1 MSGYDTAILVQFLI
15 VGLANGL
22 VYSLI
27 ALGFTV
33 IFNATRI
40 LNFAQGSFV
49 MLGGMVTFAAVSQ
62 LGLPL
67 WLGALLGVALPTL
80 AGAAIYGAVVV
91 PMLRRQASLYII
103 ILGLFGVHIVA
114 ENAALIGIA
123 STGVG
128 FPSFTRWPPFE
139 FLGAQISWQVVWIA
153 LGAIVAMAALNLFF
167 RAAPAGKA
175 MRAAAANPVA
185 ARLVGI
191 NVHRMALYSFALSG
205 ALGGLGGLLT
215 TPAQFTA
222 FNVGL
227 PYALKGFAA
236 AMIGG
241 FGNIWGA
248 TVGGVIIGVLEAVSV
263 AFVSTKYKD
272 AVTFSLLIVILL
284 VRPTGLF
291 GSLVEVEE
299 RS

>member
-1 MSGYDTAILVQFLI
+1 MTYDTGILLQFVV

-49 MLGGMVTFAAVSQ
+49 MLGGMTTYAAVSM
-62 LGLPL
+62 LHLPL
-67 WLGALLGVALPTL
+67 PLAALVGL
-80 AGAAIYGAVVV
+80 AVPAMVGAATYGLVVV
-91 PMLRRQASLYII
+91 PMLQRQASLYII
-103 ILGLFGVHIVA
+103 IIGLFAVHIIA
-114 ENAALIGIA
+114 ENAALVGIA
-123 STGVG
+123 TTGVG
-128 FPSFTRWPPFE
+128 FPSFTEWPPFE
-139 FLGAQISWQVVWIA
+139 FLGARVSWQMIWIA
-153 LGAIVAMAALNLFF
+153 VGAILAMGALNLFF
-167 RAAPAGKA
+167 LVTPVGKA

-191 NVHRMALYSFALSG
+191 SVHRMAIYSFALSG
-205 ALGGLGGLLT
+205 ALGGLGGLLI
-215 TPAQFTA
+215 TPSQFTA

-248 TVGGVIIGVLEAVSV
+248 TVGGIIIGVLEALAI
-263 AFVSTKYKD
+263 AFISTKYKD
-272 AVTFSLLIVILL
+272 AVTFLLLMGILL

-291 GSLVEVEE
+291 GSLVEYEE